1 MADINETIKQ
11 ITEVVTPFDKFEY
24 EALLDEIQGNILK
37 AHGRNHSVHLFLKFT
52 GDAESVKQWIG
63 NFTHQ
68 YVTSAL
74 AQAEQ
79 AKRLRHYEGEG
90 QLFGNFF
97 LTRAGY
103 MYLGYEYQETPQDN
117 PFRQGMK
124 DANIQSELGDDVEQW
139 EDGFTKDI
147 HALIL
152 LAGDKIVGPRTEE
165 AKLEERKN
173 WELLRKKPAL
183 LTRKIKKIKQE
194 LAASS
199 IAEVVHEDI
208 GYVLRSEK
216 TGAEMEHFGFRDGV
230 SQPLFMK
237 GDIDK
242 ERENSDFSKWDPR
255 APLSLV
261 LFKDPLGKKDESY
274 GSFLV
279 YRKLEQDVKGWN
291 KDVVNKLAEKL
302 KLSDK
307 PELAGAYTMG
317 RFQDGT
323 PVVLQ
328 DTLSEKTPEENNL
341 NYEENNFNYK
351 DDKDGLKCPFH
362 AHTRKVNPRGDTER
376 EGFEEGDLEIEKMH
390 RIVRRGINYGPLPD
404 KEPETGAGLL
414 FLCFQANLED
424 QFNFMQMSWAN
435 ERGFVKRDVGTDVV
449 IGVEKKEKNSDDKLD
464 FVTETYQWP
473 TNWGESGQTE
483 ADFTH
488 WVTMKGGEYFFA
500 PSMSFLKSFAPAP
513 NRNIVFRGVPK
524 QEIQAAKNMIKEL
537 ENYKA
542 KNWGIGLNGET
553 SEPDGFLRFFNQRNL
568 PFKFYVESS
577 SSEVPVKVG
586 ENNAY
591 DENIATLNQYIEDL
605 RNQEIDASEYKIA
618 ELKEYKELYW
628 AIGLNG
634 DTLEPDGFV
643 SFFGERE
650 LPFKFFVDS
659 GNVSLGDKSAYE
671 QNIETLKKYIKKLT
685 TD

>member
-11 ITEVVTPFDKFEY
+11 ITEIVTPFDKFEY

-37 AHGRNHSVHLFLKFT
+37 SHGRNHSVHLFLKFT
-52 GDAESVKQWIG
+52 CDPESAKQWIG

-79 AKRLRHYEGEG
+79 AKRHRHCEGQG

-103 MYLGYEYQETPQDN
+103 IYLRYRYRELPHDN

-124 DANIQSELGDDVEQW
+124 NLNIQRELGDDVRQW
-139 EDGFTKDI
+139 EDGFKQKI

-152 LAGDKIVGPRTEE
+152 LAGDKIAGPRTEE
-165 AKLEERKN
+165 AKLKEQTN
-173 WELLRKKPAL
+173 WELLRKQPAL
-183 LTRKIKKIKQE
+183 LKQKIKKIKQE

-208 GYVLRSEK
+208 GYVLRNEE

-230 SQPLFMK
+230 SQPLFLK
-237 GDIDK
+237 RDIDK
-242 ERENSDFSKWDPR
+242 EREHSDFSKWDPR
-255 APLSLV
+255 APLNLV
-261 LFKDPLGKKDESY
+261 LFKDPLGKKNESY

-279 YRKLEQDVKGWN
+279 YRKLEQNVKAWN
-291 KDVVNKLAEKL
+291 EDVVNNLAEKL
-302 KLSDK
+302 KGSGQAN
-307 PELAGAYTMG
+307 PPLAGAYTMG

-323 PVVLQ
+323 PVVIQ
-328 DTLSEKTPEENNL
+328 DTPSGQQP
-341 NYEENNFNYK
+341 EENNFNYK
-351 DDKDGLKCPFH
+351 NDKDGLKCPFH

-376 EGFEEGDLEIEKMH
+376 EGFEQSDLKTEKMH
-390 RIVRRGINYGPLPD
+390 RIVRRGINYGPLPNE
-404 KEPETGAGLL
+404 EPETGAGLL
-414 FLCFQANLED
+414 FLCFQASLEN
-424 QFNFMQMSWAN
+424 QFNFMQSSWAKEPN
-435 ERGFVKRDVGTDVV
+435 FVKRDVGTDVV
-449 IGVEKKEKNSDDKLD
+449 IGVEKKEKDNNGELVA
-464 FVTETYQWP
+464 VTETYQWP
-473 TNWGESGQTE
+473 TNWGESGKTE

-513 NRNIVFRGVPK
+513 TRNIVFRGVPK
-524 QEIQAAKNMIKEL
+524 QEIQAAQNMIKEL
-537 ENYKA
+537 QNYKD
-542 KNWGIGLNGET
+542 KNWRIGLNGET

-568 PFKFYVESS
+568 PFKFYVRSS
-577 SSEVPVKVG
+577 SSQVPVAVG
-586 ENNAY
+586 HNSAY
-591 DENIATLNQYIEDL
+591 DQNIATLNQYIKDL
-605 RNQEIDASEYKIA
+605 RNQEIEASEYKIA
-618 ELKEYKELYW
+618 ELEEYKELYW

-643 SFFGERE
+643 SFFGERN
-650 LPFKFFVDS
+650 LPFTFFVRS
-659 GNVSLGDKSAYE
+659 QGVSLGDESAYE
-671 QNIETLKKYIKKLT
+671 QNIGVLEGYITTLT